1 MTRTLASV
9 TETVRDRLPGW
20 LEVSRLNRPV
30 GIGLLLWPTLWA
42 LWIAA
47 DGVPDLDVLIIFVL
61 GVILTRSAGC
71 VINDYADRDF
81 DGHVARTES
90 RPIPAGRVKPREALI
105 LALVLMALAFMLVL
119 FTNALTIWLSFGA
132 VALATLYPFTK
143 RMTHL
148 PQLFLGAAFSMAIPM
163 AFAAQTGAVPDIAW
177 LLFVANVLWTV
188 AYDTEYAMVDRP
200 WDLKVGIKSTA
211 ILFGEQDRLM
221 IGVLQAAFIAC
232 LLMIGDRVELGWA
245 WHVGVAAAA
254 GGCAWQQ
261 WLIRERDLDACFRAF
276 RANNGVG
283 LALFLGL
290 LIDRLL
296 AAAAA

>member
-1 MTRTLASV
+1 MPSPLESV
-9 TETVRDRLPGW
+9 IDTVRGSLPAW
-20 LEVSRLNRPV
+20 LEVTRLNRPV

-47 DGVPDLDVLIIFVL
+47 RGVPDTQVLIIFVL

-81 DGHVARTES
+81 DGHVQRTES
-90 RPIPAGRVKPREALI
+90 RPIPAGRVQPREALI
-105 LALVLMALAFMLVL
+105 LAAVLMALAFVLVL
-119 FTNALTIWLSFGA
+119 FTNALTIWLSFAA

-143 RMTHL
+143 RLTHM

-163 AFAAQTGAVPDIAW
+163 AFAAQTGRIPDIAW

-221 IGVLQAAFIAC
+221 IGILQGAFIGC

-245 WHVGVAAAA
+245 WYAGVVVA
-254 GGCAWQQ
+254 GAGCAWQQ
-261 WLIRERDLDACFRAF
+261 WLIRQREPEACFRAF

-283 LALFLGL
+283 LAVFVGL
-290 LIDRLL
+290 LVDFLL
-296 AAAAA
+296 AAMGA